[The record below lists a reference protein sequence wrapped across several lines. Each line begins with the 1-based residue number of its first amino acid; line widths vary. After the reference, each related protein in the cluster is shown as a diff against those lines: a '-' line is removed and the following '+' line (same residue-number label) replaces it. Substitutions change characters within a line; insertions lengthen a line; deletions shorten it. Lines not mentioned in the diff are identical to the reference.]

1 VTSIDLIPQPHF
13 GERLRRL
20 RQQCGLKQTDLADEG
35 LSASY
40 VSRIESGN
48 RPVTP
53 HVAQVLAERLGVDIT
68 AFQSDREI
76 YLARLLADGQSSL
89 AAGNHA
95 AAATAFE
102 AALDQAVD
110 APLATAWLIRH
121 SLTIALSN
129 LGRLADWRR
138 HQSELVNLANEATSP
153 DLLTQAHTGMSNCL
167 RLSGEVSEAYVAA
180 RAARD
185 HSRDADVSP
194 GHQLQATMAMI
205 AAETETGRAADSTRH
220 AEELLGLLDEDTP
233 APLRAQALW
242 AAASTY
248 VARGRH
254 DEAIELLMQ
263 AIHGLDSGEDL
274 VTWARLRLA
283 VVSLA
288 HRAGHT
294 AEAESCASSFREAAH
309 VLRLTA
315 IPIYQAQ
322 LDVIEA
328 RIAFEKEHFAEAR
341 TLCEA
346 ALARADLLSFRDTAR
361 AQMLWAQATGRTGE
375 PDKAIADLRAVAERL
390 DEAGARDLSAEAWR
404 LVAELALTDRD
415 APS

>member
-1 VTSIDLIPQPHF
+1 VTNIDLIPQPHF

-48 RPVTP
+48 RAVTP

-68 AFQSDREI
+68 AFQSNREI

-95 AAATAFE
+95 AAAAAFE

-138 HQSELVNLANEATSP
+138 HQSELVTLATEAASP
-153 DLLTQAHTGMSNCL
+153 DLLTQAYTGMSNCL
-167 RLSGEVSEAYVAA
+167 RLSGDVGEAYAAA

-205 AAETETGRAADSTRH
+205 AAESETGRAADSTRR

-263 AIHGLDSGEDL
+263 AIGGLDSGEDL
-274 VTWARLRLA
+274 VTWARLRLT

-294 AEAESCASSFREAAH
+294 VDAESCASFHEAAH

-328 RIAFEKEHFAEAR
+328 RIAFAKERFSEAR

-346 ALARADLLSFRDTAR
+346 ALARADLLSFRDAAR
-361 AQMLWAQATGRTGE
+361 AQMLRAQATARTGE
-375 PDKAIADLRAVAERL
+375 PGQAIADLRAVAERL

-404 LVAELALTDRD
+404 LLAELALTDRD
-415 APS
+415 TSG

>member
-1 VTSIDLIPQPHF
+1 
-13 GERLRRL
+13 
-20 RQQCGLKQTDLADEG
+20 
-35 LSASY
+35 
-40 VSRIESGN
+40 
-48 RPVTP
+48 
-53 HVAQVLAERLGVDIT
+53 
-68 AFQSDREI
+68 
-76 YLARLLADGQSSL
+76 
-89 AAGNHA
+89 
-95 AAATAFE
+95 
-102 AALDQAVD
+102 
-110 APLATAWLIRH
+110 
-121 SLTIALSN
+121 
-129 LGRLADWRR
+129 
-138 HQSELVNLANEATSP
+138 
-153 DLLTQAHTGMSNCL
+153 MSNCL
-167 RLSGEVSEAYVAA
+167 RLSGEVSEAYAAA

-205 AAETETGRAADSTRH
+205 AAETETGRAADSTRR

-254 DEAIELLMQ
+254 DEAIGLLMQ
-263 AIHGLDSGEDL
+263 AIRGLDSGDDL
-274 VTWARLRLA
+274 VTWARLRLT

-294 AEAESCASSFREAAH
+294 VEAESCKSFREAAH

-328 RIAFEKEHFAEAR
+328 RIAFEKEHFGEAKA
-341 TLCEA
+341 LCEA
-346 ALARADLLSFRDTAR
+346 ALARADLLSFRDAAR
-361 AQMLWAQATGRTGE
+361 AQMLWAQATARTGE
-375 PDKAIADLRAVAERL
+375 PDQAIADLRAAAERL

-415 APS
+415 APD